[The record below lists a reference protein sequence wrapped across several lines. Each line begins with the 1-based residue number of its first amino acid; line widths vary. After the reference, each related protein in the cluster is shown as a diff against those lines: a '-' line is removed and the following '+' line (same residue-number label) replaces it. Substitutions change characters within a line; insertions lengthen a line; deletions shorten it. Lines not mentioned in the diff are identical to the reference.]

1 MQSWYTWSWFGLQ
14 ISIQC
19 NLLLATNPF
28 EQSTIETSLIETRLH
43 SECYYKL
50 GSNDQNTSEKKCSVI
65 IVPKTKNLSSEWIR
79 CATFSFFVTHCNEI
93 TMKWDYQ
100 PVVILSIRCLHG
112 KKSRSI
118 AFRTRIFGKVVISC
132 VSTLTHSLNVWIR
145 MHITLIQFSHEHKSH
160 PVAVSKFAFEIP
172 CKHHCEYYRA
182 KRVPVKMRAHFLMVR
197 KRRVFSKQTSFH

>member
-79 CATFSFFVTHCNEI
+79 CATFSFFVTKLPWNEI
-93 TMKWDYQ
+93 ISLWSYFRLDACMEKKPFDCIPDENIWQSGNIMCEHSNTQSQCLNSNAHHVNPIFAWTQISSRCCVQICVRDSVQ
-100 PVVILSIRCLHG
+100 TPLWIL
-112 KKSRSI
+112 
-118 AFRTRIFGKVVISC
+118 
-132 VSTLTHSLNVWIR
+132 
-145 MHITLIQFSHEHKSH
+145 
-160 PVAVSKFAFEIP
+160 
-172 CKHHCEYYRA
+172 
-182 KRVPVKMRAHFLMVR
+182 
-197 KRRVFSKQTSFH
+197 